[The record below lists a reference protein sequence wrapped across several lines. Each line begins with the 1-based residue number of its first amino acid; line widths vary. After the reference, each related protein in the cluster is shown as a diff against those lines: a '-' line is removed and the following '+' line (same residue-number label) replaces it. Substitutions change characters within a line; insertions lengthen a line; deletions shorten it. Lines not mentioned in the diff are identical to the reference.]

1 MLYLVAIILPPLA
14 VFLAGKPFQALI
26 NIPLTIFFWIPGMI
40 HAFFVVHNH
49 YADVR
54 TERIIKATEKA
65 AAEQAR

>member
-54 TERIIKATEKA
+54 TERIIRATEA
-65 AAEQAR
+65 AAKQPR